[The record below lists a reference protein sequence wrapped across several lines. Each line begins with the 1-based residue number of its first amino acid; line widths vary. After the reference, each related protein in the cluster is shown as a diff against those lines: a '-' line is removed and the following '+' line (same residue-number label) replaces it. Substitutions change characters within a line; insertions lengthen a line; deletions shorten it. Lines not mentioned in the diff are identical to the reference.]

1 MIEQALNQST
11 ETIYFFNVLKN
22 RLDTKVK
29 RGAIVKALA
38 IGCRQKVMLEPLS
51 KMIETALDLIYDAQD
66 LKATPEKNILAY
78 TAVISELYKCVNS
91 YSSDL
96 L

>member
-1 MIEQALNQST
+1 M
-11 ETIYFFNVLKN
+11 KN
-22 RLDTKVK
+22 RLDTNVK

-51 KMIETALDLIYDAQD
+51 KMIEITLDLIYDAQD
-66 LKATPEKNILAY
+66 LKATPEKNVEAY
-78 TAVISELYKCVNS
+78 TAVISELYRCVNA
-91 YSSDL
+91 YSSEL